1 MTSPK
6 LAKHSCSPPHPSST
20 FNKSI
25 IKGLNIISLDDY
37 LTHWTK
43 HYMDL
48 LSDITTHTF
57 FYTSPLL
64 LPKISIDIPVQ
75 SMKNNIRHQSVLG
88 YGTRRKI
95 FFLTNACICNMYQHC
110 MITFRTKEHFKR
122 NDIDDLENCIEENH
136 LNNNYDIADILIDHN
151 ITIRSDI
158 INILHEENNLIF
170 CNINYIIYSYIMTI
184 KKKNYK
190 KSQYNAHATN
200 KSLISQWIKSTNN
213 KFLEIYINYNYN
225 IFEIKNK
232 KYNEAIHNE
241 NYDGFI
247 ILLDNNNIN
256 INDILGYIVT
266 LISIN

>member
-1 MTSPK
+1 
-6 LAKHSCSPPHPSST
+6 
-20 FNKSI
+20 
-25 IKGLNIISLDDY
+25 
-37 LTHWTK
+37 
-43 HYMDL
+43 
-48 LSDITTHTF
+48 
-57 FYTSPLL
+57 
-64 LPKISIDIPVQ
+64 
-75 SMKNNIRHQSVLG
+75 
-88 YGTRRKI
+88 
-95 FFLTNACICNMYQHC
+95 
-110 MITFRTKEHFKR
+110 
-122 NDIDDLENCIEENH
+122 
-136 LNNNYDIADILIDHN
+136 
-151 ITIRSDI
+151 
-158 INILHEENNLIF
+158 
-170 CNINYIIYSYIMTI
+170 MTI